1 MAVAGD
7 LAPTSSNAA
16 HFESGEIEG
25 ALDEKLL
32 ARLMEA
38 DARVI
43 NLEAPLFDGS
53 APIAKTGPA
62 LSAPTACAKGLGRLG
77 AVLALSNNHVLD
89 HGPVGLHS
97 TLRALRG
104 EGIPFLGAGETLKDA
119 AKPFVLERNSLKI
132 GLVAVCEREFSV
144 AEEASPGANPFDP
157 LETPDQ
163 VARLKKECDFVV
175 ALYHGGI
182 ECYRYPSPGLRKTL
196 RKLAEKGADLVV
208 CQHTHCVAC
217 CEEYMGST
225 IVYGQGNLLF
235 DRKDDEYWH
244 SALVVL
250 ATFSDRLSV
259 QYLPVV
265 HEGGRSL
272 LAEGGEAAAILE
284 GFYTRSRE
292 ILSPGFVEE
301 AFLRRAQAALPR
313 AMFALS
319 GNDRLLTKIDR
330 RLGGRF
336 TRRAFT
342 RRRMIDAVNLMDCDA
357 LREQL
362 LTGLKNRLGI

>member
-1 MAVAGD
+1 M
-7 LAPTSSNAA
+7 
-16 HFESGEIEG
+16 
-25 ALDEKLL
+25 
-32 ARLMEA
+32 
-38 DARVI
+38 
-43 NLEAPLFDGS
+43 
-53 APIAKTGPA
+53 
-62 LSAPTACAKGLGRLG
+62 
-77 AVLALSNNHVLD
+77 
-89 HGPVGLHS
+89 
-97 TLRALRG
+97 G
-104 EGIPFLGAGETLKDA
+104 EGIPFFGAGETLEEA
-119 AKPFVLERNSLKI
+119 AKPFVLERNGLRI
-132 GLVAVCEREFSV
+132 GLLAVCEREFSV
-144 AEEASPGANPFDP
+144 AGESSPGASPFDP

-163 VARLKKECDFVV
+163 VALLKKDCDFVV

-182 ECYRYPSPGLRKTL
+182 ECYRYPSPGLRKAL

-217 CEEYMGST
+217 YEEYMGAT

-235 DRKDDEYWH
+235 DRKNDEYWH

-265 HEGGRSL
+265 HEGGRAL
-272 LAEGGEAAAILE
+272 LAEGDEARAILE
-284 GFYTRSRE
+284 GFHARSRE

-301 AFLRRAQAALPR
+301 AFSRRAEQALPR

-342 RRRMIDAVNLMDCDA
+342 HRRMTDLVNLIECEA

-362 LTGLKNRLGI
+362 LAGLKARLRN